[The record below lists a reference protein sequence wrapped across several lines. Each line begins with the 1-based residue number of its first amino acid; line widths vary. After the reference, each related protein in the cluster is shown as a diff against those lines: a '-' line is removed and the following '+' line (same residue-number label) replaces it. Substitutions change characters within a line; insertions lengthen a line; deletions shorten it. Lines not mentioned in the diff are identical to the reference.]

1 MNKPIDHD
9 MKANNTPQALAEY
22 YLPFLI
28 SKKLDNTQI
37 RTKLRMEHK
46 FSEEK
51 LRETMIILAE
61 LEFDFHRKVPS
72 TSIYLLYFN
81 LILAILMIIVGILT
95 TALFWKMG
103 YILFA
108 TPFVVL
114 SGFSLLFK
122 ANKQIDLLRQ

>member
-1 MNKPIDHD
+1 M
-9 MKANNTPQALAEY
+9 
-22 YLPFLI
+22 PFLI

-37 RTKLRMEHK
+37 RTNLRMEHK

-61 LEFDFHRKVPS
+61 LEFDFHRKVPT

-81 LILAILMIIVGILT
+81 LILAILMIIVGIVT

-108 TPFVVL
+108 TLFVVV
-114 SGFSLLFK
+114 SGFVLLFK
-122 ANKQIDLLRQ
+122 TNRQIDLLRQ